1 MLKKYHKL
9 SGFWSDIEPLGP
21 VVQQAAPKIKKAP
34 VASNARRYP
43 RRNKA
48 TKSTTG
54 ITTRPPSQQPV
65 SHHLDLTE
73 HNNMS
78 IQLQRQL
85 LQAQH
90 AATKATNAAAA
101 SIAAANAA
109 AERVT
114 AAVKALNESQRTP
127 TRNKRPKVHRPKHRR
142 HGSPTTESSY
152 TGESETPSPQPPPK
166 RSKGNRRHRHHRR
179 RRRRDHDQ
187 HAMAGPSINYC
198 IPQPTMF
205 QYNNPMMVSG
215 GGSYITGN
223 ITPVNTPPMYTR
235 VHPMV
240 SGGNGMISMNGMGF
254 PQPKW

>member
-109 AERVT
+109 AERV
-114 AAVKALNESQRTP
+114 NSYSQGAQRVATYTDPKQTTKSTP
-127 TRNKRPKVHRPKHRR
+127 TK
-142 HGSPTTESSY
+142 
-152 TGESETPSPQPPPK
+152 TPQ
-166 RSKGNRRHRHHRR
+166 
-179 RRRRDHDQ
+179 
-187 HAMAGPSINYC
+187 
-198 IPQPTMF
+198 
-205 QYNNPMMVSG
+205 
-215 GGSYITGN
+215 
-223 ITPVNTPPMYTR
+223 TR
-235 VHPMV
+235 VTYD
-240 SGGNGMISMNGMGF
+240 
-254 PQPKW
+254 